1 MENDVYAIVDM
12 NGYALEMREAAAKS
26 IADPFDDDLNTYI
39 SIDQMINLIKDECIG
54 FDDKKRPLLDEY
66 SNEKIYESTMT
77 WIHNIGLAK
86 LASKNIIECAWDDKE
101 NNFIFWEN
109 QTSEIKNND
118 KLIKRRNQ
126 KKNKGS

>member
-1 MENDVYAIVDM
+1 MENDVYAITDI
-12 NGYALEMREAAAKS
+12 NGYASEMREAAAKS
-26 IADPFDDDLNTYI
+26 IADPFDDDLNAYI

-54 FDDKKRPLLDEY
+54 FDDKERPLLDEY

-86 LASKNIIECAWDDKE
+86 LASKNMIECAWDDKE

-109 QTSEIKNND
+109 QTPEIKNND
-118 KLIKRRNQ
+118 KRIKRRNQ